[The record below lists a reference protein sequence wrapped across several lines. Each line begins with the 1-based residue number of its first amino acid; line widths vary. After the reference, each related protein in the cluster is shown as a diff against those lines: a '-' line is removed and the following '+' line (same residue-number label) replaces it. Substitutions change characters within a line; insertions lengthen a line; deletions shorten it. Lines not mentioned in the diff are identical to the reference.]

1 MRRRLFGLLV
11 ACALVVAACGD
22 DGDDAASD
30 DTRAG
35 EDTTTTEAMEDDT
48 TGDDAAD
55 DSDGGGSDEAATI
68 SGLTFQPDPIEVQAG
83 ATVVWSNEDGVGHT
97 VSAEDGSFDE
107 AVDAGGTA
115 SVTFDEAG
123 EYEYFCG
130 IHPQMNGTVVVS

>member
-11 ACALVVAACGD
+11 ACVLVVAACGD

-30 DTRAG
+30 DTQAG
-35 EDTTTTEAMEDDT
+35 EDTTTSEAIEDEA
-48 TGDDAAD
+48 TGDD
-55 DSDGGGSDEAATI
+55 SEEAATI
-68 SGLTFQPDPIEVQAG
+68 SGLTFQPDPIEVEAG
-83 ATVVWSNEDGVGHT
+83 TTVVWSNEDGVGHT

-107 AVDAGGTA
+107 AVDAGSSA

-130 IHPQMNGTVVVS
+130 IHPQMSGTVVVS